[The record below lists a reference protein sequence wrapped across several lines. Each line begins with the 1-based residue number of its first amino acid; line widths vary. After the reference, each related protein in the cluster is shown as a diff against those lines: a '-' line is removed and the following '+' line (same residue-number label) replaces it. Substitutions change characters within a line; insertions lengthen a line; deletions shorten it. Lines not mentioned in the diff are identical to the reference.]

1 MGKTVALRKEEQTL
15 PHELTPEDLVN
26 QSRKVMEIKEK
37 VMRENVHYGIIPGCR
52 KPSLLKPGAEKLCAA
67 FRLEPEFETSLRED
81 PNRTITWEKWD
92 HKGKKQLSGTT
103 QGFMDYDSACTLV
116 HIPTGETWARNVSGS
131 CNNFESRYRSL
142 NPYDVKN
149 TLEKM
154 AEKRAL
160 VAAVLIG
167 TALSDLF
174 TQDLEDIPTL
184 VNENDQAPTP
194 EKPPSNPAPRPQTS
208 GGDDGGLRLATPK
221 QVGYIKSQLK
231 KQGISPEDF
240 FKVWIEEC
248 DSFETIP
255 FHKVN
260 DILKWIREL

>member
-1 MGKTVALRKEEQTL
+1 MGKTVALRQEEQTL
-15 PHELTPEDLVN
+15 PRELTPEDLVN
-26 QSRKVMEIKEK
+26 QSRKVMAIKER
-37 VMRENVHYGIIPGCR
+37 VMQENVHYGIIPGCK

-67 FRLEPEFETSLRED
+67 FRLKPEFETISRED
-81 PNRTITWEKWD
+81 PNRTMTWEKWD
-92 HKGKKQLSGTT
+92 YKGKKQISGTT
-103 QGFMDYDSACTLV
+103 QGYIDYDSSCTLV
-116 HIPTGETWARNVSGS
+116 HIPSGEVWAKNVGGS

-174 TQDLEDIPTL
+174 TQDLEDLPAL
-184 VNENDQAPTP
+184 VGEKDQGFSSQGTAP
-194 EKPPSNPAPRPQTS
+194 EAASQARPKEDS
-208 GGDDGGLRLATPK
+208 LRLATPK
-221 QVGYIKSQLK
+221 QVAYIKGQLR
-231 KQGISPEDF
+231 KQGVSQEDF

-260 DILKWIREL
+260 DILKWIREM